1 MRTVQDIFNE
11 EEQSLISAVINRNIA
26 EVQKAEENLKMLGYT
41 NAEISTI
48 HKSAKSPAASYALEL
63 MDNDCG
69 YMKAVEMSVARYPE
83 SAATICEELELYI

>member
-11 EEQSLISAVINRNIA
+11 NEQSLTSAVINRNIT
-26 EVQKAEENLKMLGYT
+26 EIQKAEENLKMLGYT

-48 HKSAKSPAASYALEL
+48 HKSAKSDAASYALEL

-69 YMKAVEMSVARYPE
+69 YMKAVELSVARYPE